1 MQVKDIMVTPPTIDK
16 SAKISN
22 ALSIMEKK
30 NTRRLLVTHGGEV
43 TGILT
48 MRNLAKELG
57 TKKRTKPASSL
68 PVVTAVTKNF
78 TFVKPATKFAVA
90 AKILK
95 EKGGVLFVSENEKD
109 VLGWI
114 TPNELIGAYDFT
126 GRQVKEVM
134 FQTTIITI
142 NSSERLVH
150 ARHLMLENNI
160 GRIPVMEDGKLVG
173 VISERDVAVAL
184 QEFKDHVPDN
194 YQENQIKN
202 LLVADVMSRN
212 PITANPSS
220 SAEDIVDFMVNKN
233 IGLIP
238 ILDDS
243 GKLVGIITRRSLI
256 LAIPTLE

>member
-1 MQVKDIMVTPPTIDK
+1 MQVKDIMVAPPTIDK

-22 ALSIMEKK
+22 ALGIMEKK
-30 NTRRLLVTHGGEV
+30 NTRRLLVTHNGEV

-48 MRNLAKELG
+48 MRSLAKELG

-68 PVVTAVTKNF
+68 PVVTAVTDNY

-95 EKGGVLFVSENEKD
+95 EKGGVLLVSENEKD

-114 TPNELIGAYDFT
+114 TPNELIGAFDF
-126 GRQVKEVM
+126 GGQANDVM
-134 FQTTIITI
+134 FDKTIITI

-150 ARHLMLENNI
+150 ARYLMLENNI

-173 VISERDVAVAL
+173 VISERDVAVAF
-184 QEFKDHVPDN
+184 QEFKDNVPDN
-194 YQENQIKN
+194 HQEAQVKT

-212 PITANPSS
+212 PLTAKPTTP
-220 SAEDIVDFMVNKN
+220 AEKIVNCIVHKN
-233 IGLIP
+233 IGIVP
-238 ILDDS
+238 IVDDNE
-243 GKLVGIITRRSLI
+243 KLVGIITRRSLL

>member
-1 MQVKDIMVTPPTIDK
+1 MQVKDIMVAPPTIDK

-22 ALSIMEKK
+22 ALGIMEKK
-30 NTRRLLVTHGGEV
+30 NTRRLLVMHNNEV

-48 MRNLAKELG
+48 MRGLAKELG

-68 PVVTAVTKNF
+68 PVVTAVTENY

-95 EKGGVLFVSENEKD
+95 EKGGVLLVSENEKD
-109 VLGWI
+109 VEGWI
-114 TPNELIGAYDFT
+114 TPNELIGAYDFI
-126 GRQVKEVM
+126 GQAKDVM
-134 FQTTIITI
+134 FDKTIITI

-150 ARHLMLENNI
+150 ARYLMLENNI

-173 VISERDVAVAL
+173 IISERDVAKAL
-184 QEFKDHVPDN
+184 QEFKDNVPDN
-194 YQENQIKN
+194 HQEAQIKN

-212 PITANPSS
+212 ALTAKPATP
-220 SAEDIVDFMVNKN
+220 AEKIVSCIVHKN
-233 IGLIP
+233 IGIVP
-238 ILDDS
+238 IMDDNE
-243 GKLVGIITRRSLI
+243 KLVGIITRRSLL

>member
-1 MQVKDIMVTPPTIDK
+1 MQVKDIMVAPPTIDK

-22 ALSIMEKK
+22 ALGIMEKK
-30 NTRRLLVTHGGEV
+30 NTRRLLVMHNNEV

-48 MRNLAKELG
+48 MRGLAKELG

-68 PVVTAVTKNF
+68 PVVTAVTENY

-95 EKGGVLFVSENEKD
+95 EKGGVLLVSENEKD
-109 VLGWI
+109 VEGWI
-114 TPNELIGAYDFT
+114 TPNELIGAYDFV
-126 GRQVKEVM
+126 GQAKDVM
-134 FQTTIITI
+134 FDKTIITI

-150 ARHLMLENNI
+150 ARYLMLENNI

-173 VISERDVAVAL
+173 IISERDVAKAL
-184 QEFKDHVPDN
+184 QEFKDNVPDN
-194 YQENQIKN
+194 HQEAQIKN

-212 PITANPSS
+212 ALTAKPTTP
-220 SAEDIVDFMVNKN
+220 AEKIVSCIVHKN
-233 IGLIP
+233 IGIVPIMDDNEKLI
-238 ILDDS
+238 
-243 GKLVGIITRRSLI
+243 GIITRRSLL

>member
-1 MQVKDIMVTPPTIDK
+1 MQVNDIMVAPSTIDK

-48 MRNLAKELG
+48 MRGLAKELG

-68 PVVTAVTKNF
+68 PVVTAVTENY
-78 TFVKPATKFAVA
+78 TFVKPTTKFELA

-95 EKGGVLFVSENEKD
+95 EKGGVLLVSEDEKE

-114 TPNELIGAYDFT
+114 TPNELIGAYDFI
-126 GRQVKEVM
+126 GQAKDVM
-134 FQTTIITI
+134 FDKTIISI

-150 ARHLMLENNI
+150 ARYLMLENNI
-160 GRIPVMEDGKLVG
+160 GRIPVMENGKLVG
-173 VISERDVAVAL
+173 VISERDVAKAL

-194 YQENQIKN
+194 RQEAQIKN

-212 PITANPSS
+212 PLTAKPSTP
-220 SAEDIVDFMVNKN
+220 AEEIVSLIVHKN
-233 IGLIP
+233 IGIVP

-243 GKLVGIITRRSLI
+243 EKLIGIITRRSLL

>member
-22 ALSIMEKK
+22 ALGIMEKK
-30 NTRRLLVTHGGEV
+30 NTRRLLVTNSGGV

-48 MRNLAKELG
+48 MRSLAKELG

-68 PVVTAVTKNF
+68 PVVTAVTENY

-95 EKGGVLFVSENEKD
+95 EKGGVLLVSENEKD

-114 TPNELIGAYDFT
+114 TPNELIASYDF
-126 GRQVKEVM
+126 GGQAADVM
-134 FQTTIITI
+134 FNRTIVTI

-150 ARHLMLENNI
+150 ARYLMLENNI
-160 GRIPVMEDGKLVG
+160 GRIPVMESGKLIG
-173 VISERDVAVAL
+173 IISERDVAVAF
-184 QEFKDHVPDN
+184 QEFKDNVPDN
-194 YQENQIKN
+194 HQEAQVKN

-212 PITANPSS
+212 PQTATPTTPTKEIVSS
-220 SAEDIVDFMVNKN
+220 MVDKN
-233 IGLIP
+233 IGIVP
-238 ILDDS
+238 IMDENE
-243 GKLVGIITRRSLI
+243 KLVGIITRRSLL
-256 LAIPTLE
+256 LAIPTLD

>member
-1 MQVKDIMVTPPTIDK
+1 MQVKDIMVAPPTIDK

-30 NTRRLLVTHGGEV
+30 NTRRLLVMHNGEV

-48 MRNLAKELG
+48 MRSLAKELG

-68 PVVTAVTKNF
+68 PVVTAVTDNC

-95 EKGGVLFVSENEKD
+95 DKGGVLLVSENEKD

-114 TPNELIGAYDFT
+114 TPNELIGAFDF
-126 GRQVKEVM
+126 GGQANDVM
-134 FQTTIITI
+134 FDKTVITI

-173 VISERDVAVAL
+173 VISERDVAVAF
-184 QEFKDHVPDN
+184 QEFKDSVPDN
-194 YQENQIKN
+194 HQEAQVKT
-202 LLVADVMSRN
+202 LLVVDVMSRN
-212 PITANPSS
+212 PLTAKPTTP
-220 SAEDIVDFMVNKN
+220 AEKIVNCIVHKN
-233 IGLIP
+233 IGIVP
-238 ILDDS
+238 IVDDN
-243 GKLVGIITRRSLI
+243 GKLTGIITRRSLL

>member
-1 MQVKDIMVTPPTIDK
+1 MQVKDIMVSPPTIDK

-48 MRNLAKELG
+48 MRGLAKELG

-78 TFVKPATKFAVA
+78 TFVKPATKLSVA

-95 EKGGVLFVSENEKD
+95 EKGGVLFVSEDEKT

-114 TPNELIGAYDFT
+114 TPNELIGAYDFA
-126 GRQVKEVM
+126 GQQAKDVM
-134 FQTTIITI
+134 FQKTIITI

-160 GRIPVMEDGKLVG
+160 GRIPVMEDGKMVG

-202 LLVADVMSRN
+202 LLIADVMSRK
-212 PITANPSS
+212 PMMAKPSTP
-220 SAEDIVDFMVNKN
+220 AKDIVNCMVNKN
-233 IGLIP
+233 VGIVP

-256 LAIPTLE
+256 LAIPTLD

>member
-1 MQVKDIMVTPPTIDK
+1 MQVKDIMVAPPTIDK

-22 ALSIMEKK
+22 ALGIMEKK
-30 NTRRLLVTHGGEV
+30 NTRRLLVMHNGEV

-48 MRNLAKELG
+48 MRGLAKELG

-68 PVVTAVTKNF
+68 PVVTAVTDNY

-95 EKGGVLFVSENEKD
+95 EKGGVLLVSENEKD

-114 TPNELIGAYDFT
+114 TPNELIGAFDF
-126 GRQVKEVM
+126 GGQANDIM
-134 FQTTIITI
+134 FGKTIITI

-150 ARHLMLENNI
+150 ARYLMLENNI

-173 VISERDVAVAL
+173 IISERDVAVAF

-194 YQENQIKN
+194 HQEAQIKT
-202 LLVADVMSRN
+202 LLVADVMTRN
-212 PITANPSS
+212 PLTAKPTTP
-220 SAEDIVDFMVNKN
+220 AEKIVNCIVHKN
-233 IGLIP
+233 IGIVP
-238 ILDDS
+238 IVDDS
-243 GKLVGIITRRSLI
+243 EKLVGIITRRSLL
-256 LAIPTLE
+256 LAIPTLD